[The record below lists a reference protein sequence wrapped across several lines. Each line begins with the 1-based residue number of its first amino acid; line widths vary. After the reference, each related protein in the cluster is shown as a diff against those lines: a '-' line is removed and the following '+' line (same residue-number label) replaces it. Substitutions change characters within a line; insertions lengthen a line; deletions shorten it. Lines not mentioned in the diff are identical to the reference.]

1 MDKNQIK
8 EIEFTYHK
16 IARHYTTKSLADIKK
31 AISDKLNIN
40 YFEVSAY
47 LDGSI
52 IYDTNKDKFKK
63 SNVFNIYDS
72 HKDFINK
79 LLNE

>member
-1 MDKNQIK
+1 MNKKQIK

-16 IARHYTTKSLADIKK
+16 IARQYTAKSLADIKK

-47 LDGSI
+47 LDESI
-52 IYDTNKDKFKK
+52 IYDKNKDKFKK
-63 SNVFNIYDS
+63 SNVFNIY
-72 HKDFINK
+72 
-79 LLNE
+79 